1 MADEKEFTYR
11 LNSADPREAAIA
23 AVRLETGDSDPDRGI
38 RPSGK
43 NYKDVEIW
51 FLYGLEDSIVGRVA
65 ARICEQ
71 QAMAWSSVPR
81 TMFGSLVDPR
91 HIGRNYMRQ
100 AETLRKQYG
109 FTDDQSAS
117 FSIRM
122 KRDRTSGDI
131 T

>member
-1 MADEKEFTYR
+1 MADEVDFTYR
-11 LNSADPREAAIA
+11 LNSSDPREAAIA
-23 AVRLETGDSDPDRGI
+23 EVRLETGDNDSERGI
-38 RPSGK
+38 RPNGK
-43 NYKDVEIW
+43 NYHDTEIW
-51 FLYGLEDSIVGRVA
+51 FLYEKEDSIIGRVA

-71 QAMAWSSVPR
+71 MAMAWSSVPR

-109 FTDDQSAS
+109 FTDEQSAS

-122 KRDRTSGDI
+122 RRDRTSGDI